1 MNFPLFI
8 ARRYLF
14 AKKSHN
20 VINVIS
26 AISVAGI
33 MLASF
38 ALICTLSVFN
48 GFHDLVESLF
58 KDFDPEIK
66 VVAQGRKFFST
77 DEERIVKASSL
88 DFVDVCSFTLQEQ
101 ALISY
106 KSKQQIAMIKGVEES
121 YHDLVGIENL
131 LKGNGIYMLEDE
143 VCHYGILGIG
153 LVSRMDCGIKPAY
166 PLTLY
171 VPRKEG
177 RVSINNP
184 VASFNHASIYSPGV
198 IFQVEQEKYDD
209 NYVIISLSLAQQLTD
224 RDGEASALEIKTKE
238 GTSLR
243 KAIREL
249 ESLLGPGYEVQ
260 DRIHQQQ
267 DVFKVF
273 KLEKFISYLF
283 LTFIL
288 LIACFNIIGS
298 LIMLMVEKQKDAVL
312 LESMGAE
319 QKTIERIFISNGVLI
334 SLIGAVSG
342 LVLGVIAVLLQQKF
356 GFISLGAQGNF
367 IVDAY
372 PVSIQVKDIL
382 LVLVTVLVV
391 SFLSVRPIGPIARR
405 FIRKLESD

>member
-1 MNFPLFI
+1 MNFPFFI

-58 KDFDPEIK
+58 KDFDPEIR
-66 VVAQGRKFFST
+66 VVPTGRKFFNM
-77 DEERIVKASSL
+77 DDERILKVTSL
-88 DFVDVCSFTLQEQ
+88 DFIEVSTFTLEEQ
-101 ALISY
+101 ALISFR
-106 KSKQQIAMIKGVEES
+106 SKQQIAMVKGVQDT
-121 YHDLVGIENL
+121 YHDLVNIENL
-131 LKGNGIYMLEDE
+131 LKGNGIFMLQDE
-143 VCHYGILGIG
+143 VCNYGIMGVG
-153 LVSRMDCGIKPAY
+153 LMNRLNCGINPSN
-166 PLTLY
+166 PLRLY
-171 VPRKEG
+171 VPKKEG
-177 RVSINNP
+177 QVSMTNP
-184 VASFNHASIYSPGV
+184 ATSFNQANIFSPGV
-198 IFQVEQEKYDD
+198 VFMVEQEKYDD
-209 NYVIISLSLAQQLTD
+209 NYVIISLELAQQLTD
-224 RDGEASALEIKTKE
+224 RENEASALEIKTTE
-238 GTSLR
+238 GTSIK
-243 KAIREL
+243 KAIRSL
-249 ESLLGPGYEVQ
+249 EALLGPDFEVQ
-260 DRIHQQQ
+260 DRVRQQQ

-298 LIMLMVEKQKDAVL
+298 LIMLIVEKQQDAGL
-312 LESMGAE
+312 LESMGAS
-319 QKTIERIFISNGVLI
+319 KRTIERIFITNGVLI

-342 LVLGVIAVLLQQKF
+342 LILGVITVLLQQKY
-356 GFISLGAQGNF
+356 GFISLGSQGNF

-372 PVSIQVKDIL
+372 PVSIQVKDII

-405 FIRKLESD
+405 FIRKSEG

>member
-1 MNFPLFI
+1 MNFPFYI

-58 KDFDPEIK
+58 RDFDPELKI
-66 VVAQGRKFFST
+66 VPATGKFFSI
-77 DEERIVKASSL
+77 DDERIRKAQNL
-88 DFVDVCSFTLQEQ
+88 DFIDVYTFTLEEQ

-131 LKGNGIYMLEDE
+131 LRGKGIFMLEDA
-143 VCHYGILGIG
+143 VCNYGIMGIG
-153 LVSRMDCGIKPAY
+153 LVSRMDCGVSPSY
-166 PLTLY
+166 PLKLY
-171 VPRKEG
+171 VPKKEG
-177 RVSINNP
+177 RISLSNP
-184 VASFNHASIYSPGV
+184 ATSFNQASIYSPGV
-198 IFQVEQEKYDD
+198 VFKVDQEKYDD
-209 NYVIISLSLAQQLTD
+209 NYVIISLELAQKLTD
-224 RDGEASALEIKTKE
+224 RTGEASALEIKTVE
-238 GTSLR
+238 GTSQR

-249 ESLLGPGYEVQ
+249 EAILGQDFKVQ
-260 DRIHQQQ
+260 DRLHQQE

-298 LIMLMVEKQKDAVL
+298 LIMLMVEKQQDSKL
-312 LESMGAE
+312 LSSMGADR
-319 QKTIERIFISNGVLI
+319 KTIERIFITNGVFI

-342 LVLGVIAVLLQQKF
+342 LVLGIIAVVLQQKF
-356 GFISLGAQGNF
+356 GFISLGSTGNF

-372 PVSIQVKDIL
+372 PVSIRTADIL

-405 FIRKLESD
+405 FIRESESD

>member
-8 ARRYLF
+8 AHRYLF

-48 GFHDLVESLF
+48 GFHDLVKSLF

-66 VVAQGRKFFST
+66 VVSANRKFFSL
-77 DEERIVKASSL
+77 DNENIRKASAL
-88 DFVDVCSFTLQEQ
+88 DFIEVGTFTLEEQ

-106 KSKQQIAMIKGVEES
+106 QSKQYIVMVKGVEDS
-121 YHDLVGIENL
+121 FHDLTGIENL
-131 LKGNGIYMLEDE
+131 LRGNGIFMLEDE
-143 VCHYGILGIG
+143 VCHYGIMGIG
-153 LVSRMDCGIKPAY
+153 LVSRMNCGIKPSR
-166 PLTLY
+166 PLRLY
-171 VPRKEG
+171 VPKKEG
-177 RVSINNP
+177 NVNTANP
-184 VASFNHASIYSPGV
+184 ASSFNQASIYSPGV
-198 IFQVEQEKYDD
+198 AFSVEQEKYDD
-209 NYVIISLSLAQQLTD
+209 NYVIISLALAQQLTG
-224 RDGEASALEIKTKE
+224 RENQASALEIKTKE
-238 GTSLR
+238 GTNIR
-243 KAIREL
+243 KAMRQL
-249 ESLLGPGYEVQ
+249 QVLLGPEFQVQ
-260 DRIHQQQ
+260 DRIRQQQ
-267 DVFKVF
+267 DVFRIF

-298 LIMLMVEKQKDAVL
+298 LIMLMVEKQQDASL
-312 LESMGAE
+312 LGSMGASR
-319 QKTIERIFISNGVLI
+319 KTIERIFISNGVLI

-342 LVLGVIAVLLQQKF
+342 LVLGVTAVLLQQKY
-356 GFISLGAQGNF
+356 GFISLGSAGNF

-372 PVSIQVKDIL
+372 PVSLKIQDII
-382 LVLVTVLVV
+382 LVLTTVLVV

-405 FIRKLESD
+405 FIRNSDRD

>member
-1 MNFPLFI
+1 MNFPFFI

-48 GFHDLVESLF
+48 GFHQLVESLF
-58 KDFDPEIK
+58 RDFDPELK
-66 VVAQGRKFFST
+66 VVASDKKFF
-77 DEERIVKASSL
+77 DMDDERIQKACQL
-88 DFVDVCSFTLQEQ
+88 DFIDVFTFTLEEQ

-106 KSKQQIAMIKGVEES
+106 KSKQQITMIKGVEDS
-121 YHDLVGIENL
+121 YHDLVDIENV
-131 LKGNGIYMLEDE
+131 LKGNGIFMLEDA
-143 VCHYGILGIG
+143 VCHYAIMGIG
-153 LVSRMDCGIKPAY
+153 IMGRLDCGMKPAY
-166 PLTLY
+166 PLKLY
-171 VPRKEG
+171 VPKKDG
-177 RVSINNP
+177 RINTTNP
-184 VASFNHASIYSPGV
+184 SAMFNQANIFSPGV
-198 IFQVEQEKYDD
+198 VFCVEQEKYDD
-209 NYVIISLSLAQQLTD
+209 NYVLISLDLAQQLTD
-224 RDGEASALEIKTKE
+224 RQNEASALEIKTKE
-238 GTSLR
+238 GTSQR
-243 KAIREL
+243 KAIREI
-249 ESLLGPGYEVQ
+249 EALLGQDYLVQ
-260 DRIHQQQ
+260 DRLHQQQ

-273 KLEKFISYLF
+273 KMEKFISYLF

-298 LIMLMVEKQKDAVL
+298 LIMLMVEKQKDAGL

-319 QKTIERIFISNGVLI
+319 QKTIERIFITNGVLI

-342 LVLGVIAVLLQQKF
+342 LVLGVIAVLLQQKY
-356 GFISLGAQGNF
+356 GFISLGKEGNF

-372 PVSIQVKDIL
+372 PVSIKVQDII

-405 FIRKLESD
+405 FIRKSESD

>member
-1 MNFPLFI
+1 MNFPFFI

-58 KDFDPEIK
+58 KDFDPELK
-66 VVAQGRKFFST
+66 VVASTGKFFNM
-77 DEERIVKASSL
+77 DDQRIRKACQL
-88 DFVDVCSFTLQEQ
+88 DYIDVYTFTLEEQ
-101 ALISY
+101 ALLSY
-106 KSKQQIAMIKGVEES
+106 KSKQQIAMIKGVEDS

-131 LKGNGIYMLEDE
+131 LKGNGIFMLEDD
-143 VCHYGILGIG
+143 VCHYGIMGVG
-153 LVSRMDCGIKPAY
+153 LMSRMNCGMKPAY
-166 PLTLY
+166 PLSLY
-171 VPRKEG
+171 VPKKEG
-177 RVSINNP
+177 RINMTNP
-184 VASFNHASIYSPGV
+184 VASFNQASIYSPGV
-198 IFQVEQEKYDD
+198 IFCVEQEKYDD
-209 NYVIISLSLAQQLTD
+209 NYVLISLDLAQQLTG
-224 RDGEASALEIKTKE
+224 RENEASALELKIKETVP
-238 GTSLR
+238 LR
-243 KAIREL
+243 KAMREL
-249 ESLLGPGYEVQ
+249 GALLGDDFKVL
-260 DRIHQQQ
+260 DRLHQQQ

-273 KLEKFISYLF
+273 KMEKFISYLF

-288 LIACFNIIGS
+288 MIACFNIIGS
-298 LIMLMVEKQKDAVL
+298 LIMLMVEKQKDAGL

-319 QKTIERIFISNGVLI
+319 QKTIESIFITDGVLI

-342 LVLGVIAVLLQQKF
+342 LILGVIAVMLQQKF
-356 GFISLGAQGNF
+356 GFISLGSSGNF

-372 PVSIQVKDIL
+372 PVSLKIQDII
-382 LVLVTVLVV
+382 LVLVTVLAV

-405 FIRKLESD
+405 FIRKSESD

>member
-1 MNFPLFI
+1 VNFPFFI
-8 ARRYLF
+8 ASRYLF

-48 GFHDLVESLF
+48 GFHNLVESLF

-66 VVAQGRKFFST
+66 VVPTSRKFFNM
-77 DEERIVKASSL
+77 DDERILKASSL
-88 DFVDVCSFTLQEQ
+88 DFIEMNTFTLEEQ
-101 ALISY
+101 ALISF
-106 KSKQQIAMIKGVEES
+106 KSKQEIVMIKGVEDS
-121 YHDLVGIENL
+121 YHDLVNIENL
-131 LKGNGIYMLEDE
+131 LKGNGIFMLKDE
-143 VCHYGILGIG
+143 VCNYGIMGIG
-153 LVSRMDCGIKPAY
+153 LMNRLNCGINPPY
-166 PLTLY
+166 PFQLY
-171 VPRKEG
+171 VPKKEG
-177 RVSINNP
+177 QISISNP
-184 VASFNHASIYSPGV
+184 ATSFNHANIYSPGI
-198 IFQVEQEKYDD
+198 IFRVEQEKYDD
-209 NYVIISLSLAQQLTD
+209 NYVIISLELAQQLTD
-224 RDGEASALEIKTKE
+224 RENEASALEIKTKE

-243 KAIREL
+243 KAIRNL
-249 ESLLGPGYEVQ
+249 KSVLGPDFDVQ
-260 DRIHQQQ
+260 DRIRQQQ

-298 LIMLMVEKQKDAVL
+298 LIMLIVEKQQDAGL
-312 LESMGAE
+312 LESMGASK
-319 QKTIERIFISNGVLI
+319 KTIERIFITNGVLI

-342 LVLGVIAVLLQQKF
+342 LILGVIAVLLQQKY
-356 GFISLGAQGNF
+356 GFISLGSQGSF

-372 PVSIQVKDIL
+372 PVNIQIKDII

-405 FIRKLESD
+405 FIRKSEG

>member
-1 MNFPLFI
+1 MNFPFFI
-8 ARRYLF
+8 ASRYLF

-48 GFHDLVESLF
+48 GFHNLVESLF

-66 VVAQGRKFFST
+66 VVPTSRKFFNM
-77 DEERIVKASSL
+77 DDERILKASSL
-88 DFVDVCSFTLQEQ
+88 DFIEMNTFTLEEQ
-101 ALISY
+101 ALISF
-106 KSKQQIAMIKGVEES
+106 KSKQEIVMIKGVEDS
-121 YHDLVGIENL
+121 YHDLVNIENL
-131 LKGNGIYMLEDE
+131 LKGNGIFMLKDE
-143 VCHYGILGIG
+143 VCNYGIMGIG
-153 LVSRMDCGIKPAY
+153 LMNRLNCGINPPY
-166 PLTLY
+166 PFQLY
-171 VPRKEG
+171 VPKKEG
-177 RVSINNP
+177 QISISNP
-184 VASFNHASIYSPGV
+184 ATSFNHANIYSPGV
-198 IFQVEQEKYDD
+198 IFRVEQEKYDD
-209 NYVIISLSLAQQLTD
+209 NYVIISLELAQQLTD
-224 RDGEASALEIKTKE
+224 RENEASALEIKTKE
-238 GTSLR
+238 GTSIR
-243 KAIREL
+243 KAIR
-249 ESLLGPGYEVQ
+249 SLKSVLGPDFNVQ
-260 DRIHQQQ
+260 DRIRQQQ

-298 LIMLMVEKQKDAVL
+298 LIMLIVEKQQDAGL
-312 LESMGAE
+312 LESMGASK
-319 QKTIERIFISNGVLI
+319 KTIERIFITNGVLI

-342 LVLGVIAVLLQQKF
+342 LILGVIAVLLQQKY
-356 GFISLGAQGNF
+356 GFISLGSQGSF

-372 PVSIQVKDIL
+372 PVNIQIKDII

-405 FIRKLESD
+405 FIRKSEG

>member
-1 MNFPLFI
+1 MNFPFYI

-48 GFHDLVESLF
+48 GFHELVESLF
-58 KDFDPEIK
+58 RDFDPELK
-66 VVAQGRKFFST
+66 VVATQSKFFNT
-77 DEERIVKASSL
+77 DDERIKKACNL
-88 DFVDVCSFTLQEQ
+88 DFIDVFTYTLEEQ

-106 KSKQQIAMIKGVEES
+106 KSKQQIAIIKGVDDS
-121 YHDLVGIENL
+121 YHDLTGIEHL

-143 VCHYGILGIG
+143 VCHYAIMGIG
-153 LVSRMDCGIKPAY
+153 LMNRMDCGMKPSY
-166 PLTLY
+166 PLRLY
-171 VPRKEG
+171 VPKKEG
-177 RVSINNP
+177 RISMTNP
-184 VASFNHASIYSPGV
+184 VTSFNQASIYSPGV
-198 IFQVEQEKYDD
+198 VFCVEQEKYDD
-209 NYVIISLSLAQQLTD
+209 NYVLVSLELARQLTD
-224 RDGEASALEIKTKE
+224 RQNEASALEIKTKE

-243 KAIREL
+243 KATREL
-249 ESLLGPGYEVQ
+249 ETLLGSDFEVQ
-260 DRIHQQQ
+260 DRLHQQQ

-273 KLEKFISYLF
+273 KMEKFISYLF

-298 LIMLMVEKQKDAVL
+298 LIMLMVEKQKDAGL

-319 QKTIERIFISNGVLI
+319 QKTVEKIFIINGVLI
-334 SLIGAVSG
+334 SLIGAVTG
-342 LVLGVIAVLLQQKF
+342 LILGVIAVLLQQKY
-356 GFISLGAQGNF
+356 GFISLGTAGNF

-372 PVSIQVKDIL
+372 PVSIQTEDII

-391 SFLSVRPIGPIARR
+391 SFLSVRPIGPIARK
-405 FIRKLESD
+405 FIRKSESD

>member
-1 MNFPLFI
+1 MNFPFYI

-48 GFHDLVESLF
+48 GFHELVESLF
-58 KDFDPEIK
+58 RDFDPEIK
-66 VVAQGRKFFST
+66 VVAADSKFFST
-77 DEERIVKASSL
+77 DNEKIQNACQL
-88 DFVDVCSFTLQEQ
+88 DFIDVFTFTLEEQ

-106 KSKQQIAMIKGVEES
+106 KSKQQITMIKGVEDS

-143 VCHYGILGIG
+143 VCHYGIMGIG
-153 LVSRMDCGIKPAY
+153 IMSRMDCGMKPSY
-166 PLTLY
+166 PLKLY
-171 VPRKEG
+171 VPKKEG
-177 RVSINNP
+177 RINMTNP
-184 VASFNHASIYSPGV
+184 AASFNQASIYSPGV
-198 IFQVEQEKYDD
+198 VFCVEQEKYDD
-209 NYVIISLSLAQQLTD
+209 NYVLVSLELAQQLID
-224 RDGEASALEIKTKE
+224 REKEASALEIKTKE

-249 ESLLGPGYEVQ
+249 ESALGPGFQVQ
-260 DRIHQQQ
+260 DRLHQQQ

-273 KLEKFISYLF
+273 KMEKFISYLF

-298 LIMLMVEKQKDAVL
+298 LIMLMVEKQQDAGL
-312 LESMGAE
+312 LKSMGAE
-319 QKTIERIFISNGVLI
+319 QKTIERIFITNGVLI

-342 LVLGVIAVLLQQKF
+342 LILGIIAVLLQQKY
-356 GFISLGAQGNF
+356 GFISLGTGGNF

-372 PVSIQVKDIL
+372 PVSIKAQDII
-382 LVLVTVLVV
+382 LVLVTVLVE

-405 FIRKLESD
+405 FIRKSESD

>member
-1 MNFPLFI
+1 MNFPFFI

-48 GFHDLVESLF
+48 GFHNLVESLF

-66 VVAQGRKFFST
+66 VVPAGRKFFNK
-77 DEERIVKASSL
+77 DDERILKASSL
-88 DFVDVCSFTLQEQ
+88 DFIEMSTFTLEEQ
-101 ALISY
+101 ALISF
-106 KSKQQIAMIKGVEES
+106 KSKQEIVMIKGVEDT
-121 YHDLVGIENL
+121 YHDLVNIENL
-131 LKGNGIYMLEDE
+131 LKGNGIFMLKDE
-143 VCHYGILGIG
+143 VCNYGIMGIG
-153 LVSRMDCGIKPAY
+153 LMNRLNCGINPAY
-166 PLTLY
+166 PLRLY
-171 VPRKEG
+171 VPKKEG
-177 RVSINNP
+177 NISMNNP
-184 VASFNHASIYSPGV
+184 AASFNQADIFSPGV
-198 IFQVEQEKYDD
+198 IFRVEQEKYDD
-209 NYVIISLSLAQQLTD
+209 SYVIISLELAQQLTD
-224 RDGEASALEIKTKE
+224 RANEASALEIKIKE

-243 KAIREL
+243 KAIRNL
-249 ESLLGPGYEVQ
+249 KSVLGPDFDVQ
-260 DRIHQQQ
+260 DRIRQQQ
-267 DVFKVF
+267 DIFKVF

-298 LIMLMVEKQKDAVL
+298 LIMLIVEKQQDAGL
-312 LESMGAE
+312 LESMGASR
-319 QKTIERIFISNGVLI
+319 KTIERIFITNGVLI

-342 LVLGVIAVLLQQKF
+342 LILGVIAVLLQQKY
-356 GFISLGAQGNF
+356 GFISLGSQGSF

-372 PVSIQVKDIL
+372 PVSIQIKDII

-405 FIRKLESD
+405 FIRKSEG

>member
-1 MNFPLFI
+1 MNFPFYI

-33 MLASF
+33 ILASF

-58 KDFDPEIK
+58 RDFDPEIK
-66 VVAQGRKFFST
+66 VVSADRKFFSID
-77 DEERIVKASSL
+77 DELIRQAKEL
-88 DFVDVCSFTLQEQ
+88 DFIDVYTFTLEEQ

-106 KSKQQIAMIKGVEES
+106 KSKQQIAMIKGVDDS

-131 LKGNGIYMLEDE
+131 LKGNGIYMLEDA
-143 VCHYGILGIG
+143 VCHYGIMGVG
-153 LVSRMDCGIKPAY
+153 LMNKMDTGIKPSS
-166 PLTLY
+166 PLKLY
-171 VPRKEG
+171 VPKKEG
-177 RVSINNP
+177 RVNLSNP
-184 VASFNHASIYSPGV
+184 VTSFNYANIYSPGV
-198 IFQVEQEKYDD
+198 IFCVEQEKYDD
-209 NYVIISLSLAQQLTD
+209 NYVLISLELAQQLTD
-224 RDGEASALEIKTKE
+224 RTNEASALEIKTKE

-243 KAIREL
+243 KAIRQL
-249 ESLLGPGYEVQ
+249 QTLLGPGFEVQ
-260 DRIHQQQ
+260 DRLHQQK

-273 KLEKFISYLF
+273 KMEKFISYLF

-298 LIMLMVEKQKDAVL
+298 LIMLMVEKQKDAGL

-319 QKTIERIFISNGVLI
+319 QKTVERIFIINGVLI
-334 SLIGAVSG
+334 SLIGAVTG
-342 LVLGVIAVLLQQKF
+342 LALGIIAVLLQQKY
-356 GFISLGAQGNF
+356 GFISLGSAGNF

-372 PVSIQVKDIL
+372 PVSIKLQDII

-405 FIRKLESD
+405 FIRKSESD

>member
-1 MNFPLFI
+1 MNFPFYI

-48 GFHDLVESLF
+48 GFHQLVESLF
-58 KDFDPEIK
+58 RDFDPEIK
-66 VVAQGRKFFST
+66 IVSADKKFFSIE
-77 DEERIVKASSL
+77 DERIQKAKAL
-88 DFVDVCSFTLQEQ
+88 DFIDVYTFTLEEQ

-106 KSKQQIAMIKGVEES
+106 KSKQQIAMIKGVDDSFHE
-121 YHDLVGIENL
+121 LVGIENL
-131 LKGNGIYMLEDE
+131 LKGNGIFMLEDE
-143 VCHYGILGIG
+143 VCHYAIMGIG
-153 LVSRMDCGIKPAY
+153 FMSRMDCGMKPAY
-166 PLTLY
+166 PLSLY
-171 VPRKEG
+171 VPKKEG
-177 RVSINNP
+177 RVSTVNP
-184 VASFNHASIYSPGV
+184 ATSFNQASIYSPGV
-198 IFQVEQEKYDD
+198 VFCVEQEKYDD
-209 NYVIISLSLAQQLTD
+209 NYVLISLDLAQKLTD
-224 RDGEASALEIKTKE
+224 RTDEASALEIKTKE

-243 KAIREL
+243 KAMREL
-249 ESLLGPGYEVQ
+249 EALLGPEFEVQ
-260 DRIHQQQ
+260 DRLHQQK

-273 KLEKFISYLF
+273 KMEKFISYLF

-298 LIMLMVEKQKDAVL
+298 LIMLMVEKQKDAGL

-319 QKTIERIFISNGVLI
+319 QKTVERIFIINGVLI

-342 LVLGVIAVLLQQKF
+342 LILGVIAVLLQQKY
-356 GFISLGAQGNF
+356 GFISLGTAGNF

-372 PVSIQVKDIL
+372 PVSIKIQDII

-405 FIRKLESD
+405 FIRKSESD

>member
-1 MNFPLFI
+1 MNFPFYI

-26 AISVAGI
+26 AISVAGL

-48 GFHDLVESLF
+48 GFHELVESLF
-58 KDFDPEIK
+58 RDFDPEIK
-66 VVAQGRKFFST
+66 VVAADSKFFST
-77 DEERIVKASSL
+77 DNEKIQNACQL
-88 DFVDVCSFTLQEQ
+88 DFIDVFTFTLEEQ

-106 KSKQQIAMIKGVEES
+106 KSKQQITMIKGVEDS

-143 VCHYGILGIG
+143 VCHYGIMGIG
-153 LVSRMDCGIKPAY
+153 IMSRMDCGMKPSY
-166 PLTLY
+166 PLKLY
-171 VPRKEG
+171 VPKKEG
-177 RVSINNP
+177 RINMTNP
-184 VASFNHASIYSPGV
+184 AASFNQASIYSPGV
-198 IFQVEQEKYDD
+198 VFCVEQEKYDD
-209 NYVIISLSLAQQLTD
+209 NYVLVSLELAQQLTD
-224 RDGEASALEIKTKE
+224 REKEASALEIKTKE

-243 KAIREL
+243 KAMREL
-249 ESLLGPGYEVQ
+249 ESVLGPGFQVQ
-260 DRIHQQQ
+260 DRLHQQQ

-273 KLEKFISYLF
+273 KMEKFISYLF

-298 LIMLMVEKQKDAVL
+298 LIMLMVEKQQDAGL
-312 LESMGAE
+312 LKSMGAE
-319 QKTIERIFISNGVLI
+319 QKTIERIFITNGVLI

-342 LVLGVIAVLLQQKF
+342 LVLGVIAVMLQQKY
-356 GFISLGAQGNF
+356 GFISLGTGGNF

-372 PVSIQVKDIL
+372 PVSIKAQDII

-405 FIRKLESD
+405 FIRKSESD

>member
-1 MNFPLFI
+1 MNFPFYI

-58 KDFDPEIK
+58 RDFDPELKI
-66 VVAQGRKFFST
+66 VPATGKFFSI
-77 DEERIVKASSL
+77 DDERIEEAKNL
-88 DFVDVCSFTLQEQ
+88 DFIDVCTFTLEEQ

-131 LKGNGIYMLEDE
+131 LRGKGIFMLEDA
-143 VCHYGILGIG
+143 VCNYGIMGIG
-153 LVSRMDCGIKPAY
+153 LVSRMDCGVSPSY
-166 PLTLY
+166 PLKLY
-171 VPRKEG
+171 VPKKEG
-177 RVSINNP
+177 RISLSNP
-184 VASFNHASIYSPGV
+184 ATSFNQASIYSPGV
-198 IFQVEQEKYDD
+198 VFKVDQEKYDD
-209 NYVIISLSLAQQLTD
+209 NYVIISLELAQKLTD
-224 RDGEASALEIKTKE
+224 RTGEASALEIKTVE
-238 GTSLR
+238 GTSQR

-249 ESLLGPGYEVQ
+249 EAILGQDFKVQ
-260 DRIHQQQ
+260 DRLHQQE

-298 LIMLMVEKQKDAVL
+298 LIMLMVEKQQDSKL
-312 LESMGAE
+312 LSSMGADR
-319 QKTIERIFISNGVLI
+319 KTIERIFITNGVFI

-342 LVLGVIAVLLQQKF
+342 LVLGIIAVVLQQKF
-356 GFISLGAQGNF
+356 GFISLGSTGNF

-372 PVSIQVKDIL
+372 PVSIRTADIL

-405 FIRKLESD
+405 FIRESESD